1 MSFSINNKCVGCH
14 ACMTV
19 CPNQAIY
26 KSDRADRPFAIHNKR
41 CNECASL
48 WHEPQCVSI
57 CPIEE
62 AIVDHASRPLNPLGS
77 LSPQHDRSS
86 V

>member
-1 MSFSINNKCVGCH
+1 MSLFINDKCVGCH

-19 CPNQAIY
+19 CPNQAVY
-26 KSDRADRPFAIHNKR
+26 KTDRAEKPFAIHNKR
-41 CNECASL
+41 CNECSSF
-48 WHEPQCVSI
+48 WHEPQCASI

-62 AIVDHASRPLNPLGS
+62 AIVDCANFPLNPRGS
-77 LSPQHDRSS
+77 LNPQPSGGS

>member
-26 KSDRADRPFAIHNKR
+26 KSNRADKPFAIHTKR
-41 CNECASL
+41 CNECASF
-48 WHEPQCVSI
+48 WHEPQCASI

-62 AIVDHASRPLNPLGS
+62 AIVDHANRPLNPLGS
-77 LSPQHDRSS
+77 LSPQQQWSS